1 MIMKKV
7 MFMAVAAAAISFAS
21 CTSNTNKGTASDA
34 DSVKTPVVETQEGDV
49 TKDLSAK
56 LDAKDAAG
64 LQDALNSVNEKIK
77 SLKEEGKLDEAKAM
91 LKQVQDFLAANSE
104 KVKEVAGN
112 SEALNKIIEGV
123 KAIPSEA
130 VEAGNEA
137 TENVKE
143 DVKTATDKAGKKAG
157 ETADKA
163 KKEAK
168 DKANKANKAI
178 DKAAKGLGL

>member
-34 DSVKTPVVETQEGDV
+34 DSVKTPVVETQEVDV

-91 LKQVQDFLAANSE
+91 LKQVQDLQTRPARRPE
-104 KVKEVAGN
+104 RLQTRRRRKQRTRPTKPT
-112 SEALNKIIEGV
+112 K
-123 KAIPSEA
+123 P
-130 VEAGNEA
+130 
-137 TENVKE
+137 
-143 DVKTATDKAGKKAG
+143 
-157 ETADKA
+157 
-163 KKEAK
+163 
-168 DKANKANKAI
+168 
-178 DKAAKGLGL
+178 

>member
-34 DSVKTPVVETQEGDV
+34 DSVKTPVVETQEVDV

-130 VEAGNEA
+130 VEAGKEA

-143 DVKTATDKAGKKAG
+143 DVKTATDKAG

-168 DKANKANKAI
+168 DKANKAI

>member
-34 DSVKTPVVETQEGDV
+34 DSVKTPVVETQEVDV

-91 LKQVQDFLAANSE
+91 LKQVQDFLATNSE

-130 VEAGNEA
+130 VEAGKEA

-143 DVKTATDKAGKKAG
+143 DVKTATDKAG

-168 DKANKANKAI
+168 DKANKAI